1 MKRPVAARARTYL
14 RRPVVADA
22 PEFVER
28 VRASVHLEP
37 WAYPPADVGAFRQ
50 WLTRGDRPEN
60 EQYLVCVRA
69 GDAIAGFVNLN
80 GIQRGAV
87 QRASAGWAA
96 LAPHHGQG
104 HLADGLAMA
113 LEVAFTQLRLHRVEA
128 DIQPGNGRSRS
139 LARRAGLRLEGFS
152 PRLVL
157 IDGEWRDHER
167 WAIDADTWRAT
178 TRPGSPGFGPAAAG
192 RRG

>member
-28 VRASVHLEP
+28 VRASDHLEP

-87 QRASAGWAA
+87 QRTTAGWAA
-96 LAPHHGQG
+96 LAPYEGRG
-104 HLADGLAMA
+104 HLTDGVALAM
-113 LEVAFTQLRLHRVEA
+113 EVAFTQLRLHRFEA
-128 DIQPGNGRSRS
+128 DIQPGNERSRM
-139 LARRAGLRLEGFS
+139 LARHSRAVASSTSAFTR
-152 PRLVL
+152 
-157 IDGEWRDHER
+157 DGCRRQSSIE
-167 WAIDADTWRAT
+167 I
-178 TRPGSPGFGPAAAG
+178 GPPIE
-192 RRG
+192 